1 MATNNRM
8 TEEKQVVRR
17 DEATADRAFTFK
29 ATQIVWLLFG
39 LLLALLALRVG
50 LRLIAANPAAPFVTL
65 IYAITGVFLW
75 PFQNITI
82 SPTIGS
88 VVLEIPTIIAMFV
101 YALIGWAI
109 ERLVWVIFYRPRGE
123 VVEEVDKTT
132 TNDHTP

>member
-1 MATNNRM
+1 MATNNRV
-8 TEEKQVVRR
+8 TEERSVVR
-17 DEATADRAFTFK
+17 EEGNADRAFTFK
-29 ATQIVWLLFG
+29 ATQVVWLVFG

-82 SPTIGS
+82 SPSIGN

-109 ERLVWVIFYRPRGE
+109 ERLVWVLFYRPRGE
-123 VVEEVDKTT
+123 VVEEVDETT
-132 TNDHTP
+132 THDQTP